1 MSNHLRFVRC
11 VARLAL
17 GCATVAVAWS
27 PAAVGQTQYTAS
39 WTSLNQHTA
48 APEWFQDAKFG
59 IYFHWGVYSVPAFD
73 SEWYP
78 RNMYDKSGDTDGV
91 YNHHVATYGDPDS
104 SWPYN
109 NFMSGAND
117 KNGNFVQFAPKLV
130 SNGGNWDPNA
140 WAQIF
145 VNAGAR
151 YAGPSME
158 HHDGFSMWDS
168 KVNPWNSVAYGPKL
182 NLAQLHV
189 NAFRAAGLKIVAAL
203 HTAYHFNGYYQWV
216 PAQTDPNLQILYA
229 QTGTAN
235 ENDLWLGKIKEV
247 VDEFQPDILW
257 QDFDLNLVDPTHL
270 LESLQ
275 YYYNAALGW
284 GKEVVATYKDG
295 YNNQGEVYDYERGG
309 PAGITTPYWLTDD
322 AIGVSSWCYTQG
334 MSYYSPQAV
343 LDAFIDRV
351 SKGGNL
357 LLNISP
363 MWDGTIPEE
372 QQTILST
379 MGSFLKQNG
388 TAIYDTRAWTVYGEG
403 PTKMGGGSFTNP
415 TAGTSS
421 DVRYTKS
428 KDGSTLYAIWMG
440 WPGDGKQVTMAS
452 VTTTAFPVGSGKV
465 YLFGPTGGSAIELT
479 FTQDGS
485 GLHVT
490 LPSTQPYTAVAYAME
505 ISPSGTPPAPTPWLG
520 SAGTDGGAGG
530 AAGTGVAGGGT
541 AGAGGSPGTG
551 GAAVVGSGGAA
562 AAGGAGAGGAS
573 VASSRGGTSG
583 SGEGGAGGNVGTAG
597 GGVSSGGRG
606 AGGVAVGEGGV
617 GGGGRGAVGGAAQ
630 GGSNPGGNA
639 GTTTGPVGTSSGCSC
654 TIQGTGRHGTGGS
667 LLFLGL
673 VLAALSRQQRAGAL
687 SSHRST
693 SRWPRPGCSPRQA
706 PRLGSARDH

>member
-1 MSNHLRFVRC
+1 MV
-11 VARLAL
+11 
-17 GCATVAVAWS
+17 
-27 PAAVGQTQYTAS
+27 AAVCWPRATAAQTATSYTAS
-39 WTSLNQHTA
+39 WSSLNKHPP

-59 IYFHWGVYSVPAFD
+59 IYFHWGAYSVPAFG

-78 RNMYDKSGDTDGV
+78 RNMYNKAGSSAE
-91 YNHHVATYGDPDS
+91 YNHHLSVYGDPFGQ
-104 SWPYN
+104 WPFN
-109 NFMSGAND
+109 DFLSGAND
-117 KNGNFVQFAPKLV
+117 KSGKFVQFAPKLV

-158 HHDGFSMWDS
+158 HHDGYSMWDS

-189 NAFRAAGLKIVAAL
+189 NAYRSAGLKIVAAL
-203 HTAYHFNGYYQWV
+203 HTAYHFNGYYQYA
-216 PAQTDPNLQILYA
+216 PAQTDPNLKILYG
-229 QTGTAN
+229 QTGTAS

-257 QDFDLNLVDPTHL
+257 QDFDLNVVDPTHL

-322 AIGVSSWCYTQG
+322 AVGVNSWCYTQG
-334 MSYYSPQAV
+334 MAYYSPQAV

-363 MWDGTIPEE
+363 MWDGTIP
-372 QQTILST
+372 QQQLTILST
-379 MGSFLKQNG
+379 IGSFLKQNG

-415 TAGTSS
+415 TAGTAS

-428 KDGSTLYAIWMG
+428 KDGSALYAIWMG
-440 WPGDGKQVTMAS
+440 WPGNGKQVTMAS
-452 VTTTAFPVGSGKV
+452 VTTTAFPVGNGKV
-465 YLFGPTGGSAIELT
+465 YLFGADGRLSHRAHLHAGQLGIACHASERAAVHRGGLCDGDQPERHATGTDPLARQRRNRWCRWHGRGRRGRCRRARWGGAIRRLGRWRFSIRQRWCRRRIHRWRRRRGRWAGRRVERVRRT
-479 FTQDGS
+479 GRIGRCCRTAGS
-485 GLHVT
+485 G
-490 LPSTQPYTAVAYAME
+490 
-505 ISPSGTPPAPTPWLG
+505 GTF
-520 SAGTDGGAGG
+520 
-530 AAGTGVAGGGT
+530 GTGT
-541 AGAGGSPGTG
+541 GTG
-551 GAAVVGSGGAA
+551 GALAGTGGS
-562 AAGGAGAGGAS
+562 
-573 VASSRGGTSG
+573 
-583 SGEGGAGGNVGTAG
+583 SGEGGAGAGPGGAPGGTGDAAG
-597 GGVSSGGRG
+597 GCNCRLH
-606 AGGVAVGEGGV
+606 EGPTARPRAHRV
-617 GGGGRGAVGGAAQ
+617 VWR
-630 GGSNPGGNA
+630 P
-639 GTTTGPVGTSSGCSC
+639 
-654 TIQGTGRHGTGGS
+654 
-667 LLFLGL
+667 
-673 VLAALSRQQRAGAL
+673 LSRASPSRSRAGAAADV
-687 SSHRST
+687 R
-693 SRWPRPGCSPRQA
+693 RRDRRPFR
-706 PRLGSARDH
+706 